1 MAETLL
7 PDPDSGELV
16 RPRTPRPSR
25 QRTWEISPDAESRL
39 DEIANT
45 LTAQRATQAGQS
57 NQEKPLGLMG
67 TIREGAKGTLRALGA
82 TADTMQGDAVGV
94 VTAAQEQAAAPKDPD
109 LERFYAHIE
118 ERKQALGED
127 PSLWEGIKAVGGA
140 AIDNPRGFGLMVAEQ
155 LPNSGVALGAGAA
168 GALAGSF
175 AGPAGAVVGGL
186 AGLAGANIGLET
198 GNKALEAGQDGIFT
212 PDEQSR
218 VRREGLVKGSVI
230 TGIDAA
236 TLGVTKF
243 ITGTTRRAVER
254 ATAKT
259 LADAGVDVTNAAARR
274 AAMETPE
281 IAEAV
286 KSAQE
291 LAKQG
296 ADKLGKTLA
305 RTGGAVALETIG
317 EGAGEYLGEL
327 AATGKANAVD
337 AVIEGFAGLG
347 TSIGEIAATSALNRK
362 GLKRLFDT
370 KDEADKTA
378 EAETKE
384 SGIEHETIQH
394 PTEPDKFAAV
404 PKAQPVGGIDLERD
418 AEGNLKPVAPV
429 TTQAA
434 PEPVT
439 EDKAKDAP
447 TIAGKPVTDMS
458 NNALVYTANRGSER
472 AQKVAS
478 AEIERRKTAGID
490 SSIANTPETPADA
503 VKRIVATGAERA
515 QESKPNHIP
524 DVTKMVDAPTVQKS
538 LTVPTPAK
546 PVAAPKVQPKPQA
559 KIVDV
564 PTVSKP
570 QPQPVPEAKKPE
582 TIKVVPEAK
591 PARPVE
597 TQKADVAPIKSSI
610 EKDQQSRNERF
621 DHGELNIKG
630 RTNNIN
636 KELDKYKKEQAELA
650 RTKSKASTQQ
660 TREQKILAK
669 SLMSEYGKE
678 IIERHKEKFG
688 EKEIRKTLDQWM
700 KWEPNKLISFVD
712 KFIQEKVNPATPS
725 KETLEPKPTNT
736 KASPTPNS
744 NAGAASSQ
752 KTVDLGP
759 ANSLRPHIESLIKR
773 RAAASQSGKDRTV
786 NNAITRAKEVMDG
799 KRTDSARESKWFR
812 AQAAVIRKVDPA
824 TADILSKIS
833 EAVKIAPSPATK
845 DNAANAAQEKK
856 VSAPG
861 VVRGDNKPVF
871 QPRGG
876 RILANGIAESI
887 QKHGVSALVGKKIT
901 SPERL
906 AELAQVYRNPQY
918 ETFRIFFTKGN
929 TIVQASGVTSRM
941 PGATPI
947 FPNDMKTEQGVAWLK
962 GMMESSGADG
972 YWMLHNHPSGN
983 PTPSNP
989 DVEVTKQ
996 LDQML
1001 PGMKGHV
1008 IINSN
1013 KYSQIMLSGKGVSSK
1028 VITRQF
1034 GEDQLLKASKPSEY
1048 IGKPVR
1054 SPEAAALIGKSFQKD
1069 GWVTLIGISGD
1080 AGVRAIAEIPTTTF
1094 THPGLAKAA
1103 IRRFARRTGS
1113 GSVFAYGSTA
1123 DLKAGNAND
1132 LVREGFLRDA
1142 VDERGIPSSGINRG
1156 KSFGKVPGTGGLEV
1170 QQNTA
1175 AFSKAT
1181 APIRERIDKITDS
1194 LIYNFQDRFKP
1205 LKDIQKRAGPVA
1217 EDEDASLA
1225 EERYSGRVRARSDA
1239 FEEQLRD
1246 PLLKAIHDS
1255 GVPFEEVEEYLHALH
1270 APSRNAAMREINP
1283 TVRELDARIKSLAAL
1298 RDKLAKD
1305 AKVTEFIQ
1313 KRRELRQMELDVED
1327 GIADAG
1333 DAAALRSEVNALQR
1347 EQTVKDYTK
1356 TIDSLKASRATKPFD
1371 GDNTALSGMSDTKAA
1386 AILAK
1391 IDGNGTRKALEKVS
1405 AIVDT
1410 ITSRTRQIYIESGL
1424 EKADA
1429 IEAWDKKYE
1438 HYIPLHRD
1446 EVSGNTM
1453 PRVGQ
1458 GFNIRG
1464 KESKRATGSTK
1475 EVTNILAHVVAQHEA
1490 AIVRSE
1496 KARVDRTL
1504 FQFAVMHPDPS
1515 LWTLDAAPKI
1525 KTVDPTSGF
1534 VVERVDPTYKNRPE
1548 VLTLKIDGEE
1558 HTITFNEQNQEAM
1571 RLAASMKNL
1580 SSEQLGEVTQMVG
1593 KITRFLATMNT
1604 TMNPVFVARN
1614 FMRDLQTA
1622 FVNLSDTE
1630 LAAKKKEVFRDVPAA
1645 IKGMWNMDRGNHK
1658 SVWAKYA
1665 AEFKA
1670 AGGQTGWMEHYKDI
1684 GDRANNLKK
1693 ELEAMKP
1700 GKWNFTKQQGR
1711 KWLDLIQ
1718 DANNAVENG
1727 TRLSAYVNA
1736 RRSGMSQGKAAQLAK
1751 NLTVNFNTRGAKST
1765 ELNMWYMFM
1774 NASIQGSARLIKA
1787 LSNKQVRKIV
1797 AGVVLTGFL
1806 MDVLARSFSGDDD
1819 EDGQNDYD
1827 QLPEHTKAMNFVFM
1841 VDNRPV
1847 TIPMPYGYNF
1857 FASAGRKISEMM
1869 FRENHS
1875 AAKSAV
1881 ELGAVFLDA
1890 FSPTG
1895 QAGSALQYAAPTVAD
1910 PFVQWSENRNFAGN
1924 PLRRAQNPFGVP
1936 NPEYQMGFKSTS
1948 APAKWLAEVLNN
1960 ETGGNEVRPGYVD
1973 VNPAMFDFMVSS
1985 IAGGA
1990 GRTYTQVISGPMK
2003 LAVDDDVQA
2012 REVPFLNIFVGAKPE
2027 HQTERKYFEAA
2038 KKVELAAKELKTYR
2052 EKGDI
2057 EMARQIRD
2065 EHKEELRLVEAAK
2078 NTKNILAH
2086 LRKRDLSLD
2095 KIDPP
2100 NKRELRKAIEEKKR
2114 EVMARFNRRY
2124 QEAVAD

>member
-7 PDPDSGELV
+7 PDTDSGELV
-16 RPRTPRPSR
+16 RPRTPRATR
-25 QRTWEISPDAESRL
+25 QRTWDLSDEDESRL

-45 LTAQRATQAGQS
+45 LTARRPTQTVPPK
-57 NQEKPLGLMG
+57 QEKPLGLMG

-82 TADTMQGDAVGV
+82 TVDTMQGDAQGV

-127 PSLWEGIKAVGGA
+127 PSIWEGIKAVGGA

-198 GNKALEAGQDGIFT
+198 GNKALEAGADGTFT

-230 TGIDAA
+230 TGVDAA

-243 ITGTTRRAVER
+243 ITGTTRRAVEH
-254 ATAKT
+254 ATTKILT
-259 LADAGVDVTNAAARR
+259 DNGIDVTNAAARR

-281 IAEAV
+281 IADAV

-378 EAETKE
+378 ETETKE

-404 PKAQPVGGIDLERD
+404 PKAQSVGGIELERD

-429 TTQAA
+429 TTQAE
-434 PEPVT
+434 PEPAT

-490 SSIANTPETPADA
+490 PSIANTPETPADA
-503 VKRIVATGAERA
+503 VKRIVATGAEKA
-515 QESKPNHIP
+515 QEDGKKAG
-524 DVTKMVDAPTVQKS
+524 VV
-538 LTVPTPAK
+538 LTTPKVEKAATATITPTPPAAK
-546 PVAAPKVQPKPQA
+546 P

-564 PTVSKP
+564 PIVSKP
-570 QPQPVPEAKKPE
+570 TSESAIETKKPE
-582 TIKVVPEAK
+582 TIKAAAPEQAVVPVKDVYGKTYYVRPSDLSNKEKTRIKIYRKDGSPVTSDNSRLHRENIDQDGTKAAEAWKDLPYIAGKNDKPFATKTAANVAIRKLKQDPIAFDIKPVNGGFVAVRKTSTENAKKDELK
-591 PARPVE
+591 PAAPTPP
-597 TQKADVAPIKSSI
+597 TQ
-610 EKDQQSRNERF
+610 
-621 DHGELNIKG
+621 
-630 RTNNIN
+630 
-636 KELDKYKKEQAELA
+636 
-650 RTKSKASTQQ
+650 
-660 TREQKILAK
+660 
-669 SLMSEYGKE
+669 
-678 IIERHKEKFG
+678 
-688 EKEIRKTLDQWM
+688 
-700 KWEPNKLISFVD
+700 
-712 KFIQEKVNPATPS
+712 
-725 KETLEPKPTNT
+725 
-736 KASPTPNS
+736 ASPTPKAS
-744 NAGAASSQ
+744 AGAASSQ
-752 KTVDLGP
+752 ETVDLVP
-759 ANSLRPHIESLIKR
+759 PNSLRPHIESLIKR

-786 NNAITRAKEVMDG
+786 NNAIARAKEVMDG

-833 EAVKIAPSPATK
+833 EAVKIAPRSATK
-845 DNAANAAQEKK
+845 DNAANATQEKK

-929 TIVQASGVTSRM
+929 TVVQASGVTSRM

-996 LDQML
+996 LAQML

-1013 KYSQIMLSGKGVSSK
+1013 KYSQIMLSGRGVSAK
-1028 VITRQF
+1028 VITKQF

-1048 IGKPVR
+1048 IGKPVQ
-1054 SPEAAALIGKSFQKD
+1054 SPEAAALIGKSFQKE
-1069 GWVTLIGISGD
+1069 GWVTLIGISGVS
-1080 AGVRAIAEIPTTTF
+1080 GVRAIAEIPTTTF

-1113 GSVFAYGSTA
+1113 GSIFAYGSAA
-1123 DLKAGNAND
+1123 DLTAGKANE

-1142 VDERGIPSSGINRG
+1142 VDDKGLPRVAVNRG

-1170 QQNTA
+1170 QQDTA

-1181 APIRERIDKITDS
+1181 APIRDRLDKITDS

-1205 LKDIQKRAGPVA
+1205 LKDIQQRAGPVA
-1217 EDEDASLA
+1217 EDEDAALA

-1255 GVPFEEVEEYLHALH
+1255 GVSFEDVEEYLHALH

-1283 TVRELDARIKSLAAL
+1283 TVQELDTRIKSLAAT

-1305 AKVTEFIQ
+1305 TRVIEFIQ

-1658 SVWAKYA
+1658 SEWAKHA

-1693 ELEAMKP
+1693 ELDAMKP
-1700 GKWNFTKQQGR
+1700 GKWNFTRQQGR

-1736 RRSGMSQGKAAQLAK
+1736 RRSGMSQGKAAQMAK

-1990 GRTYTQVISGPMK
+1990 GRTYTQVVSGPMK
-2003 LAVDDDVQA
+2003 LAGDDDVQA

-2086 LRKRDLSLD
+2086 LRKRDLALD
-2095 KIDPP
+2095 KIDAP

-2114 EVMARFNRRY
+2114 EVMSRFNKQY
-2124 QEAVAD
+2124 IKAVTAEQ